1 MNLEF
6 DYLTSISMG
15 LFIGSLILL
24 ICRLINYPITGV
36 IIAVLFS
43 SLIAAFIY
51 NPSKKR
57 VVNHKTLR
65 ATAAS
70 ILFSVFFGIMFIIY
84 YIPRFSSTL
93 PSADAA
99 SSISILL
106 LVAIVL
112 FGGLI
117 LGSIGG
123 SIGSTFRDIFSV
135 INKEKTDK

>member
-6 DYLTSISMG
+6 DYLTSISIG
-15 LFIGSLILL
+15 LFMASLILFV
-24 ICRLINYPITGV
+24 CRLISYPITGT
-36 IIAVLFS
+36 IIAVLLS

-57 VVNHKTLR
+57 SVNHKTLR

-70 ILFSVFFGIMFIIY
+70 ILFSIFFGVMFLYY
-84 YIPRFSSTL
+84 YIPRFNSILTTG
-93 PSADAA
+93 DMA
-99 SSISILL
+99 SSFSVLL
-106 LVAIVL
+106 LTVIVL

-123 SIGSTFRDIFSV
+123 SIGTTFRDILSV